1 MTKKQI
7 KEAEKKKKVFL
18 KKLETTLND
27 KDFKLTE
34 TNAKNWATEWL
45 EYADRDGNGLID
57 LQEFKDFV
65 RKIEKVVK
73 TSFKAN
79 PSYGKMVSK
88 KKIEIKAYVI
98 VDTFKRKDEDKSG
111 ELDVDEFGEAVW
123 DILNLIQNELQSAA

>member
-123 DILNLIQNELQSAA
+123 DILNLIQDELQSAA

>member
-65 RKIEKVVK
+65 RKIE
-73 TSFKAN
+73 
-79 PSYGKMVSK
+79 
-88 KKIEIKAYVI
+88 
-98 VDTFKRKDEDKSG
+98 
-111 ELDVDEFGEAVW
+111 
-123 DILNLIQNELQSAA
+123 